1 MLHPARLGP
10 TPPDKSGSGGGGDSG
25 VKEEGQTK
33 LKPKLER
40 PKMYK
45 AILHNDDF
53 TTMEFVVE
61 VLMSVFH
68 RTKVESTR
76 IMLQVHNSGKG
87 VAGVYT
93 REVAEAKAGLAVDR
107 ARSRGYP
114 LLVTTEPE

>member
-1 MLHPARLGP
+1 MLCPPQAPRLGP
-10 TPPDKSGSGGGGDSG
+10 EPPDKTDTG
-25 VKEEGQTK
+25 VKEEGQTQT
-33 LKPKLER
+33 KPRTER
-40 PKMYK
+40 PKNYK
-45 AILHNDDF
+45 VLLHNDDF

-68 RTKVESTR
+68 RSKVEATR
-76 IMLQVHNSGKG
+76 IMLSVHNSGRG

-93 REVAEAKAGLAVDR
+93 REIAEAKATLAMDR